1 MEEVFKLS
9 LDHDWIFQEPIDYEH
24 KKYVLLGYLKKMDD
38 ILGQNKIYPSFIE
51 VSLQLASLQTLIKE
65 NIILS
70 TNKKFFSYDDEVLLK
85 ELVATPA
92 PKLSEQDKEEVDKII
107 KYSAKKFYEYFSIFK
122 GYWQMTYEAINYSI
136 KRNKKYFDYKYGYI
150 MYHTKSDDQ
159 IYVWEYILSDTEP
172 VGDEQNIQVKQ
183 IFNGTKKGLT
193 LNQILD
199 NFSSFTESQKKK
211 TPVYDFKSEK
221 EYPINETLLPLF
233 KRKLIGYIYQSKK
246 FKNLPSIEA

>member
-1 MEEVFKLS
+1 
-9 LDHDWIFQEPIDYEH
+9 
-24 KKYVLLGYLKKMDD
+24 
-38 ILGQNKIYPSFIE
+38 
-51 VSLQLASLQTLIKE
+51 
-65 NIILS
+65 
-70 TNKKFFSYDDEVLLK
+70 
-85 ELVATPA
+85 
-92 PKLSEQDKEEVDKII
+92 
-107 KYSAKKFYEYFSIFK
+107 
-122 GYWQMTYEAINYSI
+122 
-136 KRNKKYFDYKYGYI
+136 